1 MSHSGRRAVL
11 FDLDGTLIDSVPDI
25 AGALN
30 ELMGLDELPPF
41 SVDEVRRMI
50 GRGVNVLVQRA
61 YSARQFTPQSLVT
74 RLNDMHEIYGRYL
87 TGATVPMPGAMAVLK
102 QLHAEAMPMAL
113 VTNKL
118 LTATETIVDHFA
130 WRPYFGTIIG
140 DGAGLALKPAP
151 DMLLAACERLGVSP
165 KDAAMVGDSAADI
178 DSARRA
184 GIFAIVVRGGYVTEP
199 VETFGADVVL
209 DDLNG
214 LLGALGR

>member
-1 MSHSGRRAVL
+1 
-11 FDLDGTLIDSVPDI
+11 
-25 AGALN
+25 
-30 ELMGLDELPPF
+30 
-41 SVDEVRRMI
+41 
-50 GRGVNVLVQRA
+50 
-61 YSARQFTPQSLVT
+61 
-74 RLNDMHEIYGRYL
+74 
-87 TGATVPMPGAMAVLK
+87 
-102 QLHAEAMPMAL
+102 MAL

-130 WRPYFGTIIG
+130 WRPYFGAIIG

-165 KDAAMVGDSAADI
+165 REAAMVGDSAADI

-184 GIFAIVVRGGYVTEP
+184 GIFSIVVRGGYVTEP

-214 LLGALGR
+214 LLGALVR